1 MKKKILGVALAVAMS
16 VMALAGCGSKETATT
31 EVTSEVTTV
40 TEDTQSEADT
50 NEADTVSEEVA
61 TEENDNAA
69 NDDVTIRVAALKG
82 PTAMGLSKL
91 LTDSDAGNAGV
102 NIEYSIS
109 TAADEI
115 TPEIIQGNVDV
126 AAIPANLASVLYN
139 KTEGQVTVLA
149 INTLGVISIVDTG
162 DSVQSVADLKGKTIY
177 ATGQGATPEYSLR
190 FILKNNGIDPDND
203 VTIEWKSEATEVL
216 SVMTSTDDEVIAML
230 PQPFVTVAATKVD
243 NLNVPVDLNEEWK
256 NLTPDGGMVTG
267 VVIART
273 EFVNEHQE
281 AVSAFMNAYA
291 ESVDYVN
298 TNVDEAAALIEQLD
312 IVKAPIAK
320 QAIPKC
326 NITFI
331 EGEEMKSILSS
342 YLGILNEAEPKS
354 IGGAMPGDDFYYS
367 R

>member
-1 MKKKILGVALAVAMS
+1 M
-16 VMALAGCGSKETATT
+16 
-31 EVTSEVTTV
+31 
-40 TEDTQSEADT
+40 
-50 NEADTVSEEVA
+50 
-61 TEENDNAA
+61 
-69 NDDVTIRVAALKG
+69 
-82 PTAMGLSKL
+82 
-91 LTDSDAGNAGV
+91 
-102 NIEYSIS
+102 
-109 TAADEI
+109 
-115 TPEIIQGNVDV
+115 
-126 AAIPANLASVLYN
+126 
-139 KTEGQVTVLA
+139 
-149 INTLGVISIVDTG
+149 
-162 DSVQSVADLKGKTIY
+162 QSVADLKGKTIY
-177 ATGQGATPEYSLR
+177 ATGQGTTPEYSLR
-190 FILKNNGIDPDND
+190 FILENNGIDPDND

-243 NLNVPVDLNEEWK
+243 NLNVPIDFNEEWK

-273 EFVNEHQE
+273 EFVNEHPE

-291 ESVDYVN
+291 DSVDYVN

-354 IGGAMPGDDFYYS
+354 IGGAIPGDDFYYS

>member
-31 EVTSEVTTV
+31 EVASEVTTV

-102 NIEYSIS
+102 NIQYSIS

-190 FILKNNGIDPDND
+190 FILENNGIDPDND

-243 NLNVPVDLNEEWK
+243 NLNVPVDFNEEWK

-273 EFVNEHQE
+273 EFVNEHPE
-281 AVSAFMNAYA
+281 AVSAFMKAYA

>member
-16 VMALAGCGSKETATT
+16 VMALAGCGSKEASTTETTTETTTEATT
-31 EVTSEVTTV
+31 EATSEVATD
-40 TEDTQSEADT
+40 TEDTQSGA
-50 NEADTVSEEVA
+50 
-61 TEENDNAA
+61 
-69 NDDVTIRVAALKG
+69 DDVTIRVAALKG

-243 NLNVPVDLNEEWK
+243 NLNVPIDFNEEWK

-273 EFVNEHQE
+273 EFVNEHPE
-281 AVSAFMNAYA
+281 AISAFMDAYA

-298 TNVDEAAALIEQLD
+298 TNVDDAAALIEQLD
-312 IVKAPIAK
+312 IVKAPIAR

-326 NITFI
+326 NITFV

-354 IGGAMPGDDFYYS
+354 IGGAMPGEDFYYS